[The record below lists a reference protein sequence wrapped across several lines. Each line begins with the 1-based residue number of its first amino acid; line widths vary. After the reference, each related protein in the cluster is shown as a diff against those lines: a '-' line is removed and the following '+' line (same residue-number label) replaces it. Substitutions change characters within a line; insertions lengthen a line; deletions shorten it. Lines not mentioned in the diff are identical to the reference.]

1 MTTEETKQDVA
12 PQGDAVETPQPSD
25 GIDWD
30 AIYKTPQFQSIVAGY
45 KKEAKEAKAA
55 LAAKDAA
62 QSEAEQA
69 KLKEQEDWKRLF
81 ETTEAAAKK
90 LKGELDAKNA
100 AYLRREKQLAI
111 QDAARSHKPPFIS
124 EAIGDVLVLIP
135 VDDLPDGDELAKAA
149 AAQVKALAT
158 AKPWLLE
165 TQRSDP
171 GSPPGRKPA
180 GSPSD
185 EAARKDFERMV
196 RTNLV
201 R

>member
-69 KLKEQEDWKRLF
+69 KLKEQAEWKQLY
-81 ETTEAAAKK
+81 ETAEVAAKK
-90 LKGELDAKNA
+90 LKDELDAKNA
-100 AYLRREKQLAI
+100 AMLKREKQLAI
-111 QDAARSHKPPFIS
+111 QDAARSHDPPFIA
-124 EAIGDVLVLIP
+124 EAIGDVLILVP
-135 VDDLPDGDELAKAA
+135 VDELPEGDELPKAA

-158 AKPWLLE
+158 AKPWLLQ
-165 TQRSDP
+165 TTRSDP
-171 GSPPGRKPA
+171 GSPPGRRVAGPVKITGTGKPM
-180 GSPSD
+180 GI
-185 EAARKDFERMV
+185 
-196 RTNLV
+196 
-201 R
+201 